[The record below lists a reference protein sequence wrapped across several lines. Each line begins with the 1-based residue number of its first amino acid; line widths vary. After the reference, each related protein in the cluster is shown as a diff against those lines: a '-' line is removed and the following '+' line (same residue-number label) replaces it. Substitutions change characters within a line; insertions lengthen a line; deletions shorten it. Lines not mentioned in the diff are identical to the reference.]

1 PARCRA
7 GQCSTWVNIRC
18 KLLRRVGQDS
28 VQINK
33 KRKDLWC
40 PIVGVESHLESQS
53 AQQRQSKVDEQ
64 ALKASLT
71 ESERKALGS
80 LSKVPKVGG
89 KKPRKAQVFS
99 IRREPDDAAT
109 LLKNLEL
116 LDSKR

>member
-1 PARCRA
+1 M
-7 GQCSTWVNIRC
+7 
-18 KLLRRVGQDS
+18 
-28 VQINK
+28 QINK